1 MCNPHTLHRYLDD
14 IPRLEGELY
23 AGLVLSERAHAHIS
37 VDPSA
42 ALAMEGVMDYV
53 SVSDVP
59 GDNMIGLFQPM
70 QAA

>member
-1 MCNPHTLHRYLDD
+1 M
-14 IPRLEGELY
+14 
-23 AGLVLSERAHAHIS
+23 LSKRAHAHIS

-59 GDNMIGLFQPM
+59 GDNMIGLPLLN
-70 QAA
+70 